1 MLSNHLSIVSSRANI
16 SKKISA
22 AKASSSASKGGI
34 KKHKKK
40 YNKDEDDEEIIST
53 SKPRSRLSEA
63 REELNNHKSK
73 LEDIVSV
80 LSVDKNNK
88 RRKSKKALRH
98 HVKNMNK
105 DQEEGKDE
113 MGKILEM
120 KGRRTRPE
128 IFENKSNGDSNV
140 ILIEEDVVYPSDAD
154 SNSCYHL
161 LKIHSSHSSS

>member
-1 MLSNHLSIVSSRANI
+1 MFSNSAEISKLKNHLNI
-16 SKKISA
+16 KTTEKKQY
-22 AKASSSASKGGI
+22 KNGN
-34 KKHKKK
+34 
-40 YNKDEDDEEIIST
+40 NKDEDDEEIIST

-73 LEDIVSV
+73 LEDIVNV
-80 LSVDKNNK
+80 LSVDKNKK

-120 KGRRTRPE
+120 KWRRTRSE
-128 IFENKSNGDSNV
+128 IFENKSNADSNV